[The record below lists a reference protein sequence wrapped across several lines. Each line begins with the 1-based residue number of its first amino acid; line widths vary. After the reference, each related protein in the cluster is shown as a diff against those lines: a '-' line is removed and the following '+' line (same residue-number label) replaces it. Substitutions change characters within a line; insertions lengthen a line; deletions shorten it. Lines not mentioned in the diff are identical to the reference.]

1 MADKIRTAKEG
12 RIPTTLEGIKQFY
25 DDWAPTYEKD
35 LTHEGYIAP
44 RRSAEAMA
52 KCLTNKDAEIMDM
65 ACGTGL
71 VAQELTQQGFKNIDG
86 VDISSEILKICKE
99 SGLYRRL
106 ICDSIGTNK
115 LDINDDTYDGLIICG
130 ALGHLS
136 LECFPQ
142 LIRIVKPGGPIIFSV
157 DGNSMDTFDHFKDG
171 KFEAALQELVRNGL
185 WIKESYE
192 LIPDWVFNRP
202 GHQYVYKVV

>member
-115 LDINDDTYDGLIICG
+115 LDIND
-130 ALGHLS
+130 
-136 LECFPQ
+136 
-142 LIRIVKPGGPIIFSV
+142 GGPIIFSV